1 MAGNYNSINYKSIN
15 YKSTNYNSIN
25 YNSINY
31 NSINYN
37 SINIIGYGFVGA
49 AMGFLCESNNVTFNV
64 CDVQQKNGNFQYYT
78 SNIQELIKHS
88 ESENDSNYY
97 FICVPTPSNSEG
109 ECDISI
115 IQNVLTTLNTCITKK
130 TNVIIK
136 STMAPGSCD
145 KLQNTFTNLDIV
157 LCPEFLKELT
167 YKDDIYNASFV
178 LLGLSQ
184 KFEIETYSDL
194 INLFKLLYAH
204 NCDIN
209 IIIKTYKECELFKY
223 TLNTYFATKIT
234 FFNEIYE
241 LCESMNVDYQNLK
254 SMFSLEPRIG
264 EYGITVPGPGNE
276 FRGFFLSCLPKE
288 IRGLIKL
295 QEQLG
300 LSSELA
306 SCINK
311 RNLYFNNKKV
321 KN

>member
-1 MAGNYNSINYKSIN
+1 MGEGCV
-15 YKSTNYNSIN
+15 
-25 YNSINY
+25 
-31 NSINYN
+31 

-49 AMGFLCESNNVTFNV
+49 AMGFLCESNNVKFNI
-64 CDVQQKNGNFQYYT
+64 CDTQQKTGKFQYFT
-78 SNIQELIKHS
+78 SDIQELIKHS
-88 ESENDSNYY
+88 ESKNDINYY

-115 IQNVLTTLNTCITKK
+115 IHNILSKLNTCITKK

-145 KLQNTFTNLDIV
+145 TLQNTFTNLDIV
-157 LCPEFLKELT
+157 LCPEFLKEMT
-167 YKDDIYNASFV
+167 FKDDIYNASFV

-184 KFEIETYSDL
+184 QSNIVKYAEL
-194 INLFKLLYAH
+194 INLFKTLYAH
-204 NCDIN
+204 NSDIN

-264 EYGITVPGPGNE
+264 DYGITVPGDDG
-276 FRGFFLSCLPKE
+276 RGFSKSCLPKE
-288 IRGLIKL
+288 VKGMIKL
-295 QEQLG
+295 QEKLD
-300 LSSELA
+300 LSSDFMT
-306 SCINK
+306 CVDK
-311 RNLYFNNKKV
+311 RNNYFRSK
-321 KN
+321 

>member
-1 MAGNYNSINYKSIN
+1 MGEGCV
-15 YKSTNYNSIN
+15 
-25 YNSINY
+25 
-31 NSINYN
+31 

-49 AMGFLCESNNVTFNV
+49 AMGFLCESNNVKFNI
-64 CDVQQKNGNFQYYT
+64 CDTQQKTGKFQYFT
-78 SNIQELIKHS
+78 SDIQELIKHS
-88 ESENDSNYY
+88 ESKNDINYY

-115 IQNVLTTLNTCITKK
+115 IHNILSNLNTCITKK

-157 LCPEFLKELT
+157 LCPEFLKEMT
-167 YKDDIYNASFV
+167 FKDDIYNASFV

-184 KFEIETYSDL
+184 QSNIVKYAEL
-194 INLFKLLYAH
+194 INLFKTLYAH
-204 NCDIN
+204 NSDIN

-264 EYGITVPGPGNE
+264 DYGITVPGDDG
-276 FRGFFLSCLPKE
+276 RGFSKSCLPKE
-288 IRGLIKL
+288 VKGMIKL
-295 QEQLG
+295 QEKLD
-300 LSSELA
+300 LSSDFMKYVD
-306 SCINK
+306 K
-311 RNLYFNNKKV
+311 RNNYFRSK
-321 KN
+321 

>member
-1 MAGNYNSINYKSIN
+1 MGEGCV
-15 YKSTNYNSIN
+15 
-25 YNSINY
+25 
-31 NSINYN
+31 
-37 SINIIGYGFVGA
+37 SINIIGYGFVGS
-49 AMGFLCESNNVTFNV
+49 AMGFLCESNNVKINV
-64 CDVQQKNGNFQYYT
+64 CDLQQKTGEISYFT
-78 SNIQELIKHS
+78 SNIQKLIKYS
-88 ESENDSNYY
+88 ESENDINYY
-97 FICVPTPSNSEG
+97 FICVPTPSNSQG

-115 IQNVLTTLNTCITKK
+115 INNTLSNLNTYITKK
-130 TNVIIK
+130 TIVIIK
-136 STMAPGSCD
+136 STMAPGSCSE
-145 KLQNTFTNLDIV
+145 LHNTFTKLDIV

-184 KFEIETYSDL
+184 QSDIVEYSDL
-194 INLFKLLYAH
+194 INLFKKLYAH
-204 NCDIN
+204 NSDIN
-209 IIIKTYKECELFKY
+209 IIIKTYEECELFKY

-264 EYGITVPGPGNE
+264 EYGITVPGDDG
-276 FRGFFLSCLPKE
+276 RGYSKSCLPKE

-295 QEQLG
+295 QQKLG

-311 RNLYFNNKKV
+311 RNLYFRSK
-321 KN
+321 